1 MKISEIISSIN
12 NNQLFVPV
20 FQREYVWKRENVKS
34 LFDSL
39 IKGYPFGTMLT
50 WSTNNPPKMKGNI
63 EYDSKM
69 GAIKLIL
76 DGQQRI
82 TSLYLI
88 ITGKIPPYYED
99 KEITNDTRGLFVNLE
114 NGELQYYKKTIMENN
129 PLWVELTEVF
139 QDNNKILMN
148 LLNKDEFKPIS
159 EKILETHGKIK
170 GILQTEF
177 VEQVIPIEANIREAI
192 DIFYTVNSGG
202 ITLTDAELALAQISG
217 YWEEARDLFKEKIF
231 DLAEKGF
238 PFKLDFIVYTLLAV
252 MYQSGDEMKKLH
264 SADNRE
270 KIKSTW
276 EILNKYVLDYVIN
289 ILRNRAFVDH
299 LKEINS
305 PYALI
310 PIIVYYFKKFENGD
324 KKFSEKEINKIIRW
338 FYYSQIR
345 NRYIS
350 QLPQKLTKDSKIA
363 WESDNP
369 FDELLL
375 LIEEER
381 SLKIT
386 ENEFEGR
393 NVSHPL
399 FKLCIFYFKSRNAVC
414 LTTNVPIH
422 QTMGKMYQLE
432 EDHIFPYSA
441 LKKLG
446 YGMGDQNYRLAQEFT
461 NRALLTK
468 FANRDKSAKA
478 AEKYLSTIDK
488 KALDLQSIPT
498 NTELWKIDNFQSF
511 LAERRKIL
519 TQQLNEFLDSFS
531 KTEKTTSAISID
543 TLIDKGESD
552 QLEFKSTFRW
562 NLEKHQSD
570 RVLEGAILKTIAAFA
585 NSDGGTLL
593 IGVANNG
600 EIVGLEH
607 DYKSFGKAQDKD
619 AFELTLR
626 NSIKNTFDMTF
637 ASRFIDITFHLID
650 EKEIC
655 KVDIRKSDKL
665 IFIDH
670 IDKNGKKNKEA
681 FIRIGNASKA
691 IDPEEIIKYSKENF
705 NDKI

>member
-1 MKISEIISSIN
+1 MKISEIISSID

-63 EYDSKM
+63 LYDNKM

-82 TSLYLI
+82 TSLYLN

-99 KEITNDTRGLFVNLE
+99 KEITVDTRGLYVNLE
-114 NGELQYYKKTIMENN
+114 SGDLQYYKKTIMEKD
-129 PLWVELTEVF
+129 PLWVNLTDVF
-139 QDNNKILMN
+139 ADNNKILMN
-148 LLNKDEFKPIS
+148 ILEKDDYKNRS
-159 EKILETHGKIK
+159 DKILSTHGKIK
-170 GILQTEF
+170 SILQRDF
-177 VEQVIPIEANIREAI
+177 IEQVIPIEAKIREAI

-217 YWEEARDLFKEKIF
+217 YWEEARDLFKKKIF
-231 DLAEKGF
+231 ELSDKGF
-238 PFKLDFIVYTLLAV
+238 EFRLDFIVYSLLAV

-264 SADNRE
+264 SPENKE
-270 KIKSTW
+270 KIIKTW
-276 EILNKYVLDYVIN
+276 EILDKYVLDYVIN
-289 ILRNRAFVDH
+289 ILKNKAFVDH
-299 LKEINS
+299 TEEINS
-305 PYALI
+305 YYALI
-310 PIIVYYFKKFENGD
+310 PIIVYYFKKFESGE
-324 KKFSEKEINKIIRW
+324 KHFSDEETNKIIRW

-350 QLPQKLTKDSKIA
+350 QLPQKLSKDSKIA
-363 WESDNP
+363 WESENP

-399 FKLCIFYFKSRNAVC
+399 FKLCIFYFKSKNAVC

-432 EDHIFPYSA
+432 RDHIFPYSV

-446 YGMGDQNYRLAQEFT
+446 YGMGEQNYRLAQEFT

-468 FANRDKSAKA
+468 IANRDKSAKS
-478 AEKYLSTIDK
+478 AENYLNTIDNK
-488 KALDLQSIPT
+488 SLLLQSIPT
-498 NTELWKIDNFQSF
+498 DPNLWKIENFQDF
-511 LAERRKIL
+511 LVERRKVL
-519 TQQLNEFLDSFS
+519 AKQLNKFLDGFS
-531 KTEKTTSAISID
+531 KTEKTTSTISIE

-562 NLEKHQSD
+562 SLDKHQTD
-570 RVLEGAILKTIAAFA
+570 KVLEGAILKTISAFT

-600 EIVGLEH
+600 DIIGLEH
-607 DYKSFGKAQDKD
+607 DYKSFGKSQDKD

-626 NSIKNTFDMTF
+626 NSISNAFDMTF
-637 ASRFIDITFHLID
+637 TSRLIKIEFYEIND
-650 EKEIC
+650 KEIC
-655 KVDIRKSDKL
+655 KVEIKKSNQL
-665 IFIDH
+665 VFIDLL
-670 IDKNGKKNKEA
+670 DKSGKKIKQA
-681 FIRIGNASKA
+681 FIRSGNASKA
-691 IDPEEIIKYSKENF
+691 LDPEEIVKYTKENF
-705 NDKI
+705 